1 MRSSNF
7 KYFLAATS
15 AVSIWGIFSIP
26 LRNIKAY
33 SPEQILGYRTF
44 IALLITWTLILI
56 FRRKQL
62 RADITYIKLQPAQNR
77 RNMYWL
83 ILASGVLVAVN
94 WLSFIY
100 AVNHVSLKSAAFA
113 YMVCPL
119 LTAMCG
125 FFILKEKLSRLQF
138 CAIGVALISILISA
152 QGSFIDVLWSV
163 FIAASFA
170 IYLIVQRVLVGIDK
184 FNLLGVQLLIV
195 GLLILPAYL
204 YNPEPFPIESHFWT
218 NITLIALL
226 FTIIPLLLSSYS
238 LIGLPSSTFG
248 IIIYLNP
255 IVAFAVAFFYFDEQ
269 ITIHQLYAYS
279 LLLVSVVLFNWH
291 VLSNA
296 FQNRPN
302 KPNSLGT

>member
-1 MRSSNF
+1 M
-7 KYFLAATS
+7 
-15 AVSIWGIFSIP
+15 
-26 LRNIKAY
+26 
-33 SPEQILGYRTF
+33 
-44 IALLITWTLILI
+44 
-56 FRRKQL
+56 
-62 RADITYIKLQPAQNR
+62 
-77 RNMYWL
+77 
-83 ILASGVLVAVN
+83 
-94 WLSFIY
+94 
-100 AVNHVSLKSAAFA
+100 
-113 YMVCPL
+113 
-119 LTAMCG
+119 
-125 FFILKEKLSRLQF
+125 
-138 CAIGVALISILISA
+138 
-152 QGSFIDVLWSV
+152 LWSV